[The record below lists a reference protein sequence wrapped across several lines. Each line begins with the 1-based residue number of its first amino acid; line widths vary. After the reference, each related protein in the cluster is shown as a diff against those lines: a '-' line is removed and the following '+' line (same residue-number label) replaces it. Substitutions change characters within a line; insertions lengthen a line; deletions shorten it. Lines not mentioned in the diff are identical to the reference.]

1 MPGLEPDDFA
11 GAEAGPDAGKKAQRK
26 KRHGGRVIRFHE
38 RHEFLRL
45 RGVQGLRAASPP
57 ADPVRRNSGQ
67 GILGDPFA
75 LQGELEETGNDAA
88 AIVVGLPRGPAE
100 FKVSHEPGWGQ
111 V

>member
-11 GAEAGPDAGKKAQRK
+11 GAEAGPDAGKKAHCKERD
-26 KRHGGRVIRFHE
+26 GG
-38 RHEFLRL
+38 
-45 RGVQGLRAASPP
+45 QGLRAASPP